1 MAELAAFSESELRQ
15 EVHLSLGHAKLLFLS
30 LAPHRA
36 LAPAALAPSPA
47 LDVPTPDASPA
58 PGRRSSKKRRARKA
72 KA

>member
-30 LAPHRA
+30 LAPLWRPGCTRP
-36 LAPAALAPSPA
+36 LSRPRL
-47 LDVPTPDASPA
+47 PTADASPA